1 MTDSADLYGDDE
13 TRRRLLRDTEI
24 WAVVG
29 LSDNA
34 TRAAFG
40 VARFLQAHGKRI
52 VPIHP
57 SAVTVHGE
65 RGYPTLSD
73 ALFEIGHI
81 DVVDN
86 FVDSS
91 KAGHIVDDAIAI
103 GASAIWMPL
112 GVIDEAAAL
121 RAQRAGLATVMN
133 HCPAIEWPVLIG

>member
-1 MTDSADLYGDDE
+1 MTDPVDVYGDDE

-29 LSDNA
+29 LSGNA
-34 TRAAFG
+34 MRAAFG

-65 RGYPTLSD
+65 RGYPTLAD

-81 DVVDN
+81 DVVDI
-86 FVDSS
+86 FVNSS
-91 KAGHIVDDAIAI
+91 KAGQIVDEAIAI
-103 GASAIWMPL
+103 GASAVWMQL
-112 GVIDEAAAL
+112 GVVDETAAR
-121 RAQRAGLATVMN
+121 RAQQAGLATVMD
-133 HCPAIEWPVLIG
+133 HCPVIEWPQLIG